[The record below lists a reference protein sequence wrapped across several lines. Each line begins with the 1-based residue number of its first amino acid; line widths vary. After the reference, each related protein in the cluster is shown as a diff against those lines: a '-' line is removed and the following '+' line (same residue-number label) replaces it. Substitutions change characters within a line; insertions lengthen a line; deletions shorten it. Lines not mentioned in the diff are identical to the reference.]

1 VLKNVDRPLL
11 MTSSDVNEA
20 IVRDIALRLT
30 AIRETFE
37 ESGILLHKNTQTNG
51 AYSFTDKELL
61 SDWRGKVHKSPEEFL
76 ELYKLLETVPDIWS
90 LTEWSDWLT
99 PTDLHEQGRRRFDTI
114 FYQTSL
120 QTIPTTLLD
129 QQEVTAVQWTD
140 PASILQQFYNKELW
154 LAPPQVYELSKL
166 LRLTNLDNL
175 DRVSTDRQHHGLST
189 WLPVRMECQDGLL
202 SLLPGDFMYPSDPDY
217 IGLDGSDPNS
227 AHAKKTVQIKYDGT
241 MEDSRGGQNVKL
253 NRLELN
259 MYESSYDC
267 VPRVSY
273 DSEHNHIKPMTFS
286 DFQVKNEE

>member
-1 VLKNVDRPLL
+1 MKMAGKKDWRDAATLILTANSNNVTCSVGASKKSETSPLANINIYSSMFNYSVLMLKRSSKSKFMPNAYVFPGGVLSSSDSSSGWENLFKQFGHNKDDIEELVLKNVDRPLL

-51 AYSFTDKELL
+51 AYNFTDKEFL

-76 ELYKLLETVPDIWS
+76 KLYKLLETVPDIWS

-129 QQEVTAVQWTD
+129 QQEVTAVQCQT
-140 PASILQQFYNKELW
+140 L
-154 LAPPQVYELSKL
+154 PQSSSSSTTRNSGLLL
-166 LRLTNLDNL
+166 LRCMN
-175 DRVSTDRQHHGLST
+175 
-189 WLPVRMECQDGLL
+189 CQ
-202 SLLPGDFMYPSDPDY
+202 
-217 IGLDGSDPNS
+217 N
-227 AHAKKTVQIKYDGT
+227 
-241 MEDSRGGQNVKL
+241 
-253 NRLELN
+253 
-259 MYESSYDC
+259 C
-267 VPRVSY
+267 
-273 DSEHNHIKPMTFS
+273 
-286 DFQVKNEE
+286 

>member
-1 VLKNVDRPLL
+1 MKMAGKKVW
-11 MTSSDVNEA
+11 
-20 IVRDIALRLT
+20 RDAATLILT
-30 AIRETFE
+30 AKSNNVTP
-37 ESGILLHKNTQTNG
+37 SVG
-51 AYSFTDKELL
+51 ASK
-61 SDWRGKVHKSPEEFL
+61 KSPSANSINIYSSMFNYSVL
-76 ELYKLLETVPDIWS
+76 MLKRSSKSKFMPNAQCTI
-90 LTEWSDWLT
+90 TEWSDWLT

-166 LRLTNLDNL
+166 LRFTDLDNL
-175 DRVSTDRQHHGLST
+175 DRVSRDRQQHGLST

-217 IGLDGSDPNS
+217 IGLDQTDPNRFVVIKVTLESLENSSLFS

-286 DFQVKNEE
+286 DFQVKNDFEI